1 MTAPALLCEVHG
13 ERDDGTGRPSLYLT
27 FDDGPHPFCTPEIL
41 DILAEH
47 RVPATFF
54 VIGEFLADQSK
65 LIQRMIAEGH
75 HEVANH
81 TMTHPDLSDCEPRR
95 VQRQILE
102 TNRAI
107 KMASPGGGA
116 AHPRAPYGI
125 WTEEVLKASANAA
138 THAVHWSVDPRD
150 WSSPGADAIVNDVLQ
165 SVRPGAI
172 VLLHDGCP
180 PDEMQ
185 QGADHSLRHQTI
197 MALSSIIPALH
208 DRPLCIYTLRLL
220 GSSEDPMDIA

>member
-1 MTAPALLCEVHG
+1 MTHLDCSCEVHG
-13 ERDDGTGRPSLYLT
+13 ERDDGTGRHSVYLT

-75 HEVANH
+75 EVANH
-81 TMTHPDLSDCEPRR
+81 TMTHPDLSDCEPDE

-107 KMASPGGGA
+107 KNGVASGGGA
-116 AHPRAPYGI
+116 AHP
-125 WTEEVLKASANAA
+125 S
-138 THAVHWSVDPRD
+138 
-150 WSSPGADAIVNDVLQ
+150 
-165 SVRPGAI
+165 
-172 VLLHDGCP
+172 
-180 PDEMQ
+180 
-185 QGADHSLRHQTI
+185 SLRHLDRRSAQGFGECGTHCR
-197 MALSSIIPALH
+197 ALVGRSARLVSSRGRRH
-208 DRPLCIYTLRLL
+208 C
-220 GSSEDPMDIA
+220 

>member
-1 MTAPALLCEVHG
+1 MTHLDCSCEVHG
-13 ERDDGTGRPSLYLT
+13 ERDDGTGRNSVYLT

-75 HEVANH
+75 EVANH
-81 TMTHPDLSDCEPRR
+81 TMTHPDLSDCEPDE

-102 TNRAI
+102 TNRVI
-107 KMASPGGGA
+107 KMAAPQA
-116 AHPRAPYGI
+116 VVRHIRAPYGI
-125 WTEEVLKASANAA
+125 WTEEVLKASANAEL
-138 THAVHWSVDPRD
+138 TAVHWSVDPRD
-150 WSSPGADAIVNDVLQ
+150 WSLPGADAIVNDVLQ
-165 SVRPGAI
+165 SVRPGSI

-180 PDEMQ
+180 SSEMQ
-185 QGADHSLRHQTI
+185 QGTDRSLRHQTI
-197 MALSSIIPALH
+197 MALSRIIPALH
-208 DRPLCIYTLRLL
+208 DRGFVFRSLTR
-220 GSSEDPMDIA
+220 EF